1 MIFAFIL
8 PFFYNSLQLGQLD
21 RHFFASLDGA
31 NSAGPYS
38 WSVLLPL
45 VVLEEICD
53 LEPDRRIRLN
63 GTWEEELSIRN
74 VPLFGQKFDVEVKP
88 GRTTL
93 LRDGKV
99 VLRAEKTVMRETI
112 AH

>member
-1 MIFAFIL
+1 MRVQ
-8 PFFYNSLQLGQLD
+8 P
-21 RHFFASLDGA
+21 
-31 NSAGPYS
+31 
-38 WSVLLPL
+38 
-45 VVLEEICD
+45 
-53 LEPDRRIRLN
+53 EPDGRIRLN
-63 GTWEEELSIRN
+63 GTWDEEIFISN